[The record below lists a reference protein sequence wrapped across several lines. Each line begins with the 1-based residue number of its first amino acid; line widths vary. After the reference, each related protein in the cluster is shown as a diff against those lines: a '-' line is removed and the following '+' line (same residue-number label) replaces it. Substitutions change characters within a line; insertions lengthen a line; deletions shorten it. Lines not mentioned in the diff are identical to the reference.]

1 MCTQPYRLI
10 HLDMTTPQTSVPN
23 TRTSVWEGSRR
34 GARRVGMSV
43 RARSARTLGLRTHQT
58 PCAALDS
65 SRARRSTREPQYPR
79 LTARPCTITNG
90 KQNRLS
96 VFPLTTLTL

>member
-1 MCTQPYRLI
+1 MHTQPYRLI

-43 RARSARTLGLRTHQT
+43 RARSARTPGLLTHQT

-79 LTARPCTITNG
+79 LTARLLYHH
-90 KQNRLS
+90 KR
-96 VFPLTTLTL
+96 